1 MQIIKKQGD
10 VMKKAVLVI
19 GYVAAMGSLVFA
31 GGDMTTTKEVEP
43 AVVLPVA
50 IEEPAAENGWYAGL
64 GLSAVSTREANV
76 SVEFTGGKTGQ
87 DRLGNITLLA
97 GYNFNAYLAA
107 EGRYTTSISY
117 EDNVEMSG
125 WSLFLKPQYPV
136 TEEFAVYA
144 LLGFGGVTL
153 DGVDGANIDVDE
165 TGFQWGI
172 GMNYLIMEHVSLFT
186 DYTFLGNDMDGI
198 YNGASKADV
207 DAITVGMT
215 YDF

>member
-1 MQIIKKQGD
+1 
-10 VMKKAVLVI
+10 MKKAVLAI
-19 GYVAAMGSLVFA
+19 GSVAVMGSLVFA
-31 GGDMTTTKEVEP
+31 GGDMTTAKEVEP

-50 IEEPAAENGWYAGL
+50 IEAEPVESGFYAGL

-76 SVEFTGGKTGQ
+76 SMDLTSGKAGQ

-107 EGRYTTSISY
+107 EGRYTTSISH

-125 WSLFLKPQYPV
+125 WSLFVKPQYPV
-136 TEEFAVYA
+136 TEDFGVYA

-172 GMNYLIMEHVSLFT
+172 GMSYLVMEHVSLFT
-186 DYTFLGNDMDGI
+186 DYTSLGNDMDGV
-198 YNGASKADV
+198 YNGASKADI
-207 DAITVGMT
+207 DAVTVGLT